1 MFWGENV
8 AFLQI
13 RNINQNY
20 CNVGKKTLRYAHARG
35 GWGWNFWK
43 SHIFTGFMDANHWS
57 LRLIVEF
64 MTITE
69 FKEKSWNLNFRGKNK
84 RKRKGNFACQQILID
99 LNWKI
104 KSKVS
109 YQGESVGNN
118 DIK

>member
-20 CNVGKKTLRYAHARG
+20 CNVGKKNLRYAHARG

-64 MTITE
+64 MTKTE
-69 FKEKSWNLNFRGKNK
+69 FKEKSWNL

-99 LNWKI
+99 LNQKI

>member
-20 CNVGKKTLRYAHARG
+20 CNVGKKNLRYAHARG

-64 MTITE
+64 MTKTE

-84 RKRKGNFACQQILID
+84 RQRKGNFACQQILID
-99 LNWKI
+99 LNQKI
-104 KSKVS
+104 KSKVC